1 MFDADTI
8 NACMYISSYVY
19 IMCVV
24 YGTWPI
30 GITI

>member
-1 MFDADTI
+1 MCDADTI
-8 NACMYISSYVY
+8 NACVCISSYVY

-30 GITI
+30 GIAI